1 MLKYLL
7 IAFGL
12 VIAFAYHR
20 YFPDMSYQHQ
30 LYFFFAGVLLMGV
43 PHGAADLLVATASD
57 RQKERKFSSV
67 RFLVIY
73 ITRLALFGLL
83 LWLFPVIGN
92 ILFVIIAAYHFGETD
107 LYHIKTDKL
116 TGKLFVICY
125 GMLILGMILLHHFE
139 ELIPM
144 FKLFP
149 SGIAAGDFIHSIFV
163 YRYYILTL
171 IFIAFVISSILY
183 FSKHETNTYHSE
195 RFIIH
200 LGLLICIL
208 YLLPMILSFTFYFI
222 IWHSFLSLK
231 NILAYLKLH
240 SDYNL
245 RTTIGQMVFY
255 SLLAIAGILL
265 AGTGGFVF
273 IKKELMVVYVFLGLA
288 VLTAPHLQVMHEMYE
303 QVRKIKQIK

>member
-7 IAFGL
+7 IGFGL
-12 VIAFAYHR
+12 MAAFVYHR
-20 YFPDMSYQHQ
+20 FFPAMSYQHQ
-30 LYFFFAGVLLMGV
+30 LYFFFAGVLLLGV

-57 RQKERKFSSV
+57 QQNNKVFSSV
-67 RFLVIY
+67 RFLFIY
-73 ITRLALFGLL
+73 VLRLVLFGLL
-83 LWLFPVIGN
+83 LWFFPVLGN

-107 LYHIKTDKL
+107 LYHFKTERF

-125 GMLILGMILLHHFE
+125 GLLILGMILLHHFQ

-149 SGIAAGDFIHSIFV
+149 SGIAADDFIQSIFV
-163 YRYYILTL
+163 YRYYILAS
-171 IFIAFVISSILY
+171 IFVAFVISSILY
-183 FSKHETNTYHSE
+183 FSKHETNAYHSE

-231 NILAYLKLH
+231 NILAYLKQH
-240 SDYNL
+240 SHYSL
-245 RTTIGQMVFY
+245 RTTIRQMVFY
-255 SLLAIAGILL
+255 SLLAVAGILL
-265 AGTGGFVF
+265 AGTGGFMF
-273 IKKELMVVYVFLGLA
+273 INKELMVVYVFLGLA
-288 VLTAPHLQVMHEMYE
+288 VLTAPHLQVMHEMYKLM
-303 QVRKIKQIK
+303 RG